1 MRVHTATTSTIPAR
15 EAPRLPRRKAE
26 RRWLRTMMLLA
37 GVIILADGLIGEQS
51 LSTGYRARQQFA
63 AVGGE
68 IARLRDQNNRLRD
81 EIRRLREDPETIEFV
96 ARRDLG
102 LARPGEILVVLK

>member
-1 MRVHTATTSTIPAR
+1 MRMHIATTSTIPGR
-15 EAPRLPRRKAE
+15 EAPRLSRRKAE

-37 GVIILADGLIGEQS
+37 GVIILADALIGEQS

-63 AVGGE
+63 AVGDE
-68 IARLRDQNNRLRD
+68 IATLRDQNNRLRH

-96 ARRDLG
+96 ARKDLG

>member
-1 MRVHTATTSTIPAR
+1 MP
-15 EAPRLPRRKAE
+15 PRRTE
-26 RRWLRTMMLLA
+26 PRWQRAVVLLA
-37 GVIILADGLIGEQS
+37 GVIILADALIGEQS

-63 AVGGE
+63 AVGAE
-68 IARLRDQNNRLRD
+68 IATLREQNNRLRH

-96 ARRDLG
+96 ARKDLG